1 MIQEIWAM
9 FLLEKYTVEYISSI
23 FLWIVSLTYQLVH
36 LVAPEWQ

>member
-23 FLWIVSLTYQLVH
+23 FLRIVSLTYQLVH